1 MTEHLKIALAQL
13 NPTVGAIAANA
24 DLIRRARARAAEQG
38 ADLVIT
44 PEMSLIGYPA
54 EDLVLKPAFLEEARV
69 ALEELAEETDDGGP
83 GLIVGLPWREE
94 GAETPLRHHVYN
106 AAALLDA
113 GEIQTLRFKV
123 DLPNYSVFDEKR
135 VFKAGPLPGPV
146 NFRGVRLGIPICE
159 DMWSEEV
166 PECLMESGAEIL
178 IVPNGSPYEMDK
190 TDERLQ
196 LAVARVTETGLPLI
210 YVNQVGGQDE
220 LVFDGASFVLDS
232 ERALCAQLPL
242 FDEAIVITEWQ
253 RGLDDVWS
261 CGAGEMV
268 PPDDGLEPVYRAL
281 QLGLRD
287 YVNKNGF
294 PGVIIGLSG
303 GIDSAL
309 SAAVAVDALGPERV
323 RCVMMPSPYTSQES
337 LDDAAEC
344 ADLLGVRLD
353 TVNIEP
359 AMIAFEDMLLPI
371 FDGAE
376 HSDGETDTTEE
387 NVQARSRGITLM
399 ALSNKLG
406 HMVLSTGN
414 KSEMSVGYATLYGDM
429 CGGYNVLKDVYKT
442 TVYQLSSWRN
452 QATPRGAMGPA
463 GRVIPENII
472 TKAPTAE
479 LKPNQT
485 DQDSLPPY
493 DDLDQILEGLIEHEM
508 GVEEIMAQGH
518 DRATVNRVWRMLENA
533 EYKRRQAPPGVKIT
547 SARLRQGPPLPD
559 HERVQ
564 GTAVARHGH
573 PAHAGLDR
581 PGQCPRLDHAGPEHD
596 CGDERL
602 AEQRT
607 AAWHPDRAR
616 PVHLRRALGRPRGAG
631 RDRPVR
637 ALSRP
642 GARSAAGRCG
652 LPSLA
657 RRQGAA

>member
-1 MTEHLKIALAQL
+1 MTDRLTIALAQL

-44 PEMSLIGYPA
+44 PEMSLVGYPA
-54 EDLVLKPAFLEEARV
+54 EDLVLKPAFLEEAR
-69 ALEELAEETDDGGP
+69 ATLEELAAETDDGGP

-94 GAETPLRHHVYN
+94 GAEMPLRHHVFN
-106 AAALLDA
+106 AAAVLDGGDILA
-113 GEIQTLRFKV
+113 IRFKV

-159 DMWSEEV
+159 DMWTEEV

-210 YVNQVGGQDE
+210 YLNQIGGQDE

-232 ERALCAQLPL
+232 ERALCAQLPV
-242 FDEAIVITEWQ
+242 FEEAVVLTEWR
-253 RGLDDVWS
+253 RGLDDAWS
-261 CGAGEMV
+261 CGPSQVV
-268 PPDDGLEPVYRAL
+268 PPDPDFETIYRAL

-309 SAAVAVDALGPERV
+309 SAAVAVDALGSKRV
-323 RCVMMPSPYTSQES
+323 HCVMMPSPYTSRES
-337 LDDAAEC
+337 LDDAADC
-344 ADLLGVRLD
+344 AELLGVRLD
-353 TVNIEP
+353 SVGIEP
-359 AMIAFEDMLLPI
+359 AMMAFDDMLAPL
-371 FDGAE
+371 FDGPG
-376 HSDGETDTTEE
+376 STSSNGEADTTEE
-387 NVQARSRGITLM
+387 NLQARSRGITLM

-442 TVYQLSSWRN
+442 TVYQLSNWRN
-452 QATPRGAMGPA
+452 QATPRGGLGPA
-463 GRVIPENII
+463 GRVIPENIV

-479 LKPNQT
+479 LRPNQT

-493 DDLDQILEGLIEHEM
+493 DDLDQILAGLIEQEL
-508 GVEEIMAQGH
+508 GVEEIAAQGH
-518 DRATVNRVWRMLENA
+518 ERATVNRVWRMLESA

-547 SARLRQGPPLPD
+547 SRAFGKDRRYPITNGFKGPM
-559 HERVQ
+559 
-564 GTAVARHGH
+564 
-573 PAHAGLDR
+573 
-581 PGQCPRLDHAGPEHD
+581 
-596 CGDERL
+596 
-602 AEQRT
+602 
-607 AAWHPDRAR
+607 
-616 PVHLRRALGRPRGAG
+616 
-631 RDRPVR
+631 
-637 ALSRP
+637 
-642 GARSAAGRCG
+642 
-652 LPSLA
+652 
-657 RRQGAA
+657 